1 MENLKIP
8 ALLLLVLIVGT
19 ALLKTGMLTALH
31 ATGGDH
37 ALEQVVAAKQAF
49 SDPVKASDALAK
61 EYDRTHPGQKFR
73 PKPAREPAPQ
83 FEPEFYDNV
92 GAEPGQE

>member
-8 ALLLLVLIVGT
+8 ALLFLVLIIGT
-19 ALLKTGMLTALH
+19 VLLKTGIVTTLH
-31 ATGGDH
+31 VTGGDQ

-49 SDPVKASDALAK
+49 SDPAEATEALAK
-61 EYDRTHPGQKFR
+61 EYERTHPGETYR
-73 PKPAREPAPQ
+73 PKPARKPAPQ

-92 GAEPGQE
+92 GADNSSD

>member
-1 MENLKIP
+1 MEHLKIP

-19 ALLKTGMLTALH
+19 ALMKTGMLTALH
-31 ATGGDH
+31 ATGGDQ

-49 SDPVKASDALAK
+49 SDPAEASEALAK
-61 EYDRTHPGQKFR
+61 EYERTHPGQKF
-73 PKPAREPAPQ
+73 KPQSARRSTPQ

-92 GAEPGQE
+92 GAEPAQE